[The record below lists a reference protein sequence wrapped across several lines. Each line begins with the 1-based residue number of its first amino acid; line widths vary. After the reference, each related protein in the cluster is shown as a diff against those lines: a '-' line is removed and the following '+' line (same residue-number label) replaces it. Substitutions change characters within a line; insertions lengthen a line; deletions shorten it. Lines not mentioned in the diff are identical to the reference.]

1 MRETDFYWNKSKGRN
16 GKIMKKKKVCVLLS
30 VIMTVVSFSGCGSSF
45 GGVGNAAPSME
56 QAASSVEQNLT
67 DDQEQEPQEQSSTIV
82 ETNENSE
89 AMSEPQE
96 QSETVLNWKEIYSKW
111 IEENENADG
120 SSELWDN
127 KEYSTFM
134 FYTWEGFEVP
144 VLVIQTGAAWSDY
157 NYYGVIDGE
166 VKCIGHEG
174 KAAMGYM
181 GFHMINN
188 TPYCFNDF
196 GCGVPGLEL
205 NGEYYDFNYCEMSIF
220 NVHNVADNTEY
231 EIWSGSWY
239 EPSDDM
245 PADWDSDYGTL
256 DEMKISKAEAMTEI
270 DEILGVGVAEWI
282 FDFNDESEG
291 PLSLAQESEKLKAA
305 IGEGEWYG
313 YDWSLWQAALDAF

>member
-1 MRETDFYWNKSKGRN
+1 MRETDFYRNKSKGRN
-16 GKIMKKKKVCVLLS
+16 GKIMKKKKVCMLLS
-30 VIMTVVSFSGCGSSF
+30 VIMTVVSLSGCGSSF

-56 QAASSVEQNLT
+56 QAASSVEQNLM
-67 DDQEQEPQEQSSTIV
+67 DDQEE
-82 ETNENSE
+82 
-89 AMSEPQE
+89 EPQE

-120 SSELWDN
+120 SSELWEN

-134 FYTWEGFEVP
+134 FYTWEGFEAP

-157 NYYGVIDGE
+157 NYYGVIDGKVE
-166 VKCIGHEG
+166 CIGHEG
-174 KAAMGYM
+174 KGAMGYM
-181 GFHMINN
+181 GFRMINN

-196 GCGVPGLEL
+196 GCGVPCLEL
-205 NGEYYDFNYCEMSIF
+205 NGEYYDFSYCEMSIY
-220 NVHNVADNTEY
+220 NVADNFEY
-231 EIWSGSWY
+231 ETEPYWSGSWY

-245 PADWDSDYGTL
+245 PADWESDYGTL

-270 DEILGVGVAEWI
+270 DEILGVGVAAWF
-282 FDFNDESEG
+282 FDSNGESEC
-291 PLSLAQESEKLKAA
+291 PLSLAQESEELKAA